1 MNKKQ
6 FRVVISLLLAAAAA
20 LPVADPSA
28 GTWTPN
34 PKFRIEDSSYIETLT
49 FISGISYALSS
60 SSSELARANKQNFF
74 CLPNGG
80 SVGSK
85 LLIDILNEK
94 HSGSITS
101 EQAIETI
108 VQGLK
113 KRYPCQTMSY
123 NTSLNLTRGA
133 NAPLAG

>member
-1 MNKKQ
+1 MNKQ
-6 FRVVISLLLAAAAA
+6 QLRIIASLLLAATAVLAI
-20 LPVADPSA
+20 ADSDTGA
-28 GTWTPN
+28 WTPN
-34 PKFRIEDSSYIETLT
+34 PKFRIEDSNYIETLT

-60 SSSELARANKQNFF
+60 SASELARANKQNFF
-74 CLPNGG
+74 CLPNGS

-85 LLIDILNEK
+85 LLIEILNEK
-94 HSGSITS
+94 YSGRITS

-123 NTSLNLTRGA
+123 NITQPDSWR
-133 NAPLAG
+133 